1 MHVSFLSLVLNHNN
15 IILPHLECPRG
26 VILSDDLPMKDETQ
40 LMDSNS
46 APGMLTVRGHHP
58 FETYNWIDMKVGLP
72 VGQSTHSFDTN
83 SPVVVASIPP
93 APLHCNVV
101 IHVHPKGSMSIV
113 VSDLSPLEEESK
125 VF

>member
-1 MHVSFLSLVLNHNN
+1 MNVSFLSLILHHNN
-15 IILPHLECPRG
+15 IILLHLECPWG
-26 VILSDDLPMKDETQ
+26 VIVPDDLSMEDETQ

-46 APGMLTVRGHHP
+46 APRMFAVRGHHA
-58 FETYNWIDMKVGLP
+58 FETYNWIDMKVGLS
-72 VGQSTHSFDTN
+72 VGHFTNSLDTN

-93 APLHCNVV
+93 ALLHCDVV
-101 IHVHPKGSMSIV
+101 IRVHTKGSRSIV